1 MQTFNSLKFLSFLV
15 ITAFLFSILEF
26 PAIPDQEEK
35 RGFAL
40 LEEGKNLYFAG
51 KFEKSITKLK
61 EAISLFEEDPSIDEE
76 LRNSKIAESY
86 FYIGLNL
93 LGLNERFSAKEAF
106 KNALK
111 YQPDLASTIQSYSPE
126 VRELISIAKKE
137 VEEEVGKIEQK
148 ERIEKESVPEVM
160 EKEGKGKKKILKPLF
175 IGIGLVAGV
184 LVTYFVFKAIKK
196 ATEKGSIDV
205 RSTPTG
211 ARIFLDG
218 SDSGKVT
225 NAILTDV
232 KVGSHTILLKKDR
245 FDDYSATVNVLKD
258 QTTLISATLEPGSFF
273 ENFDDGVADYW
284 KVDFGTWFVSGGT
297 YHVITNLSYEAAA
310 RSIYTV
316 GDFSNFTYE
325 VYCNAISSCPLFD
338 VIFRYF
344 GNKGYFFCF
353 LPGYPDLPQYPPQYS
368 VYKYDN
374 GWYALKDW
382 TFIDGRIVN
391 KGRNVWNVLKV
402 VADRSNLT
410 FYINNYFLCS
420 VNDSSF
426 QNGKI
431 GLRAWVFENPQGEA
445 MFDNISLTKST
456 AGAFQ
461 GEVVTPK
468 RLQKVIL
475 PKKLIE

>member
-1 MQTFNSLKFLSFLV
+1 MQTFNSLKFLSFFV

-126 VRELISIAKKE
+126 VRELISIVKKE

-184 LVTYFVFKAIKK
+184 LVTYFVFKTIKK

-211 ARIFLDG
+211 ARIILDG
-218 SDSGKVT
+218 SDTGKVT

-273 ENFDDGVADYW
+273 ENFDDGVADYFVPQKGNW
-284 KVDFGTWFVSGGT
+284 YVSGGY
-297 YHVITNLSYEAAA
+297 YHYDSQRLSPNEDWPWSKYD
-310 RSIYTV
+310 I
-316 GDFSNFTYE
+316 GDFRNFTLE
-325 VYCNAISSCPLFD
+325 VHCSQTWGDGAYGIIIRANPAITECYAFD
-338 VIFRYF
+338 VAPSY
-344 GNKGYFFCF
+344 
-353 LPGYPDLPQYPPQYS
+353 QEYS
-368 VYKYDN
+368 IWKKISDRWYAMKSWTYNGVIRYKYN
-374 GWYALKDW
+374 E
-382 TFIDGRIVN
+382 
-391 KGRNVWNVLKV
+391 WNILKV
-402 VADRSNLT
+402 VANGSNFT
-410 FYINNYFLCS
+410 FYINNQLVAS
-420 VNDSSF
+420 VNDGSYPAGRVAIEVADYSGF
-426 QNGKI
+426 GGNI
-431 GLRAWVFENPQGEA
+431 L
-445 MFDNISLTKST
+445 FDNISLTKST
-456 AGAFQ
+456 GGSVQ
-461 GEVVTPK
+461 GEVAIPQPVSK
-468 RLQKVIL
+468 GQL
-475 PKKLIE
+475 PKGLK